1 MDDSELL
8 TGFENAS
15 LPDGAFRHRDH
26 VRVAWL
32 FVTRFGLP
40 AAIPRFVEGLQRF
53 AAAKG
58 APQLYH
64 ATITWA
70 YLLVIAER
78 AAASRALTWDEFAAA
93 NSDLLSWNP
102 SLLDRYYT
110 RDLLWSDRARAGFVM
125 PDRLATSAAEVTEE
139 S

>member
-1 MDDSELL
+1 MTDGDLL
-8 TGFENAS
+8 AGFEGAS
-15 LPDGAFRHRDH
+15 LPEGAFKHRDH

-32 FVTRFGLP
+32 FVTRLGLP

-58 APQLYH
+58 KPQLYH

-70 YLLVIAER
+70 YLLLIGER
-78 AAASRALTWDEFAAA
+78 AACSPAPTWEEFAAA
-93 NSDLLSWNP
+93 NPDLLSWNP

-110 RDLLWSDRARAGFVM
+110 RDLLWSDRARATFVM
-125 PDRLATSAAEVTEE
+125 PDRLATD
-139 S
+139 